1 MPDTAPSDNANS
13 SLSDEGLNQQ
23 RGSVV
28 DESELRKIFRMID
41 TDESGMVDSVEL
53 SDAMRMLGVKCTANS
68 ARKVLAELDKDKSGA
83 VDWKEFNDF
92 FAKVRNPEELKAL
105 LASEN
110 HKFLDYKLMV
120 EEDPTFGKRFIVPDT
135 IASLKKYE
143 VHNDNVEDV
152 CWLSDE
158 HFVSCSLDKVIAV
171 WNANDAAKYPRPVEM
186 LEGHAE
192 GIYCL
197 RSDGQGNLISGAASA
212 ELFLW
217 DMSPL
222 SGEGPRVPKVKFNG
236 HSSPIYSVSVSP
248 DGRNAISGNK
258 AGTCLYHDISRED
271 PIVVMDHH
279 KNVAQSVDFSPDGSL
294 ICSASND
301 GTIQIFDI
309 RASKKA
315 RCVSKIDDAA
325 ATGVVF
331 CCQWRP
337 GNEHEVLSSG
347 DDYCVKRWDL
357 RKVNVNSGP
366 ITNFFGHTSNV
377 RTLCMSPCGQ
387 FLVSAAED
395 GCIRLW
401 VIDEMLHVIE
411 EQDNVAEQLEE
422 LDKKREDL
430 EKRLE
435 SAGRAI
441 HEPLRNCVKEM
452 HSLYDRFEELK
463 DMKDERDAMH
473 CLQARMGFTGH
484 ALNVSG
490 VAWRQVG
497 DQVQLVSSSW
507 DQTVQLFKLGTPKT
521 NDFVQW
527 AK

>member
-1 MPDTAPSDNANS
+1 MPEGNADGGKTM
-13 SLSDEGLNQQ
+13 SDEGLTQQ

-28 DESELRKIFRMID
+28 DETELRKIFRMID
-41 TDESGMVDSVEL
+41 TDESGVVDSVEL

-92 FAKVRNPEELKAL
+92 FAKVRNPEEVKAL

-135 IASLKKYE
+135 IESMKKYE
-143 VHNDNVEDV
+143 AHCDNVEDV
-152 CWLSDE
+152 CWLTDDY
-158 HFVSCSLDKVIAV
+158 FVSCSLDKTIAV
-171 WNANDAAKYPRPVEM
+171 WSATDTTKYAKPIEI
-186 LEGHAE
+186 LEGHSE
-192 GIYCL
+192 GVYCL
-197 RSDGQGNLISGAASA
+197 RSDSNGNLISGAASA

-217 DMSPL
+217 DMSTAATEL
-222 SGEGPRVPKVKFNG
+222 QEPRKQKMSFTG
-236 HSSPIYSVSVSP
+236 HNSPIYSLAVSS
-248 DGRNAISGNK
+248 DGRNIISGNK
-258 AGTCLYHDISRED
+258 SGTCLYHDVSRVE
-271 PIVVMDHH
+271 PMLVMDHH
-279 KNVAQSVDFSPDGSL
+279 KNVAQSVDFSPNNDL

-315 RCVSKIDDAA
+315 RCVAKIDDAA

-331 CCQWRP
+331 SCQWRP
-337 GNEHEVLSSG
+337 QNEHEVLSSG

-357 RKVNVNSGP
+357 RKINVNSGP
-366 ITNFFGHTSNV
+366 STNFFGHTSNV
-377 RTLCMSPCGQ
+377 RALCLSPCGE

-401 VIDEMLHVIE
+401 VVDEMLYVIE
-411 EQDNVAEQLEE
+411 EQDRVAEKLED
-422 LDKKREDL
+422 LDKKRDDL

-441 HEPLRNCVKEM
+441 HEPLRNCVNDM
-452 HSLYDRFEELK
+452 HGLYDRFEELK

-473 CLQARMGFTGH
+473 CLQARLGLTGH

-497 DQVQLVSSSW
+497 NEVRLASSSW
-507 DQTVQLFKLGTPKT
+507 DQTVQLFKFDKPNT
-521 NDFVQW
+521 NDFVLW
-527 AK
+527 TR